1 MDFSISM
8 NYLSFRLQFISFQ
21 KIFVGKLTHISY
33 KFMQNYYS
41 NGQAVYYH
49 DSE

>member
-21 KIFVGKLTHISY
+21 EIFVGKLTHISY